1 MPFVAREKWGLQIVK
16 AGVEEAEEAVACQD
30 ILVVQTEEV
39 VAVAVAVGGVV
50 VGEGAPCR
58 DVKVVRVACAVEA
71 VLACWV
77 QQPQQ
82 VQTFSVMSWAR
93 RDSSSE
99 GPGRGRRRAVG
110 YRSIQPWRVLVHLL
124 PRPSW
129 TR

>member
-1 MPFVAREKWGLQIVK
+1 MK

-82 VQTFSVMSWAR
+82 VQTFSVNINK
-93 RDSSSE
+93 E
-99 GPGRGRRRAVG
+99 AVKSVYG
-110 YRSIQPWRVLVHLL
+110 VKKCVPAKNKKNKKK
-124 PRPSW
+124 
-129 TR
+129 